1 MHALNLFSVWM
12 LSPTNCNKNLNIS
25 LSRLKCCNSWS
36 SKCGNREIKDRDGI
50 RGICILELKFLQIIH
65 SNKLGIA
72 SNIVFFKSQLHFI
85 DTEFSFPANSL
96 NEFHLWYDTF
106 TVFWFSCLWN
116 IKTLST
122 CQRHNNFCCSFLQD
136 IINEW
141 DYELAWHEQE
151 ARRNKLLRIWW

>member
-72 SNIVFFKSQLHFI
+72 SNIVFFKAQLHFI

-122 CQRHNNFCCSFLQD
+122 CHRHNNFFCSFLQD

-141 DYELAWHEQE
+141 DYELAWREQE